1 MKVLAGRGYAVA
13 RLVGVKAEMWAEVTG
28 KEPPITDTQFAQ
40 GCVVTNSI
48 TDETGLL
55 IDENIEYF
63 DKLPEPHM
71 SRLADVV
78 EGDGWMDTCKNT

>member
-1 MKVLAGRGYAVA
+1 MKVLFGDQYNVA
-13 RLVGVKAEMWAEVTG
+13 RLVGIKAEMWAAVTG

-48 TDETGLL
+48 TEAVGLIL
-55 IDENIEYF
+55 DENLEYF

-71 SRLADVV
+71 SRLVDVV
-78 EGDGWMDTCKNT
+78 ESDGWIAEISE